1 MGRDEL
7 VAPPKRNSPVFPPV
21 IVILFH
27 IDSSPWRSAHVIST
41 MTLGLSLI
49 VAFIVWQKV
58 SKNPIIPRNLFDKNV
73 RRRQNTINEQKNSIL
88 VLFVVGLS
96 GATSSAVVT
105 FFPLEA
111 RGIFGSDELY
121 VARLLVPLGFAI
133 PLGIILVNYGITYTH
148 GAVREL
154 FVLSNCFMV
163 AGVAGLA
170 SLSANSPGRAMGLSF
185 LGGLGV
191 GGIVQPA
198 ATILTILVSD
208 DFIATA
214 VGLTLS
220 IRLVGA
226 SVGYAIYFNVL
237 QNLDGDMAFR
247 TIYLVSIA
255 FGGSAIVASLFL
267 GSIKKYMVE
276 TVAVVIDE
284 K

>member
-1 MGRDEL
+1 
-7 VAPPKRNSPVFPPV
+7 
-21 IVILFH
+21 
-27 IDSSPWRSAHVIST
+27 

-49 VAFIVWQKV
+49 AGFFIWQRV
-58 SKNPIIPRNLFDKNV
+58 STNPIVPPNLFQQNV
-73 RRRQNTINEQKNSIL
+73 RRLENTINAQKMSIL

-96 GATSSAVVT
+96 GAASSAVIT
-105 FFPLEA
+105 FFPLEV

-121 VARLLVPLGFAI
+121 IARLLVPLGFAI
-133 PLGIILVNYGITYTH
+133 PLGIIFANYGISYTH

-154 FVLSNCFMV
+154 FVLSTCFMV
-163 AGVAGLA
+163 AGIGGLA

-214 VGLTLS
+214 VSLTLS
-220 IRLVGA
+220 VRLVGG
-226 SVGYAIYFNVL
+226 SVGYAVYLNVL
-237 QNLDGDMAFR
+237 DQKLDTDGAFR

-267 GSIKKYMVE
+267 GSIKKFMVE
-276 TVAVVIDE
+276 RVPASFI
-284 K
+284 